1 MGLSEH
7 LGVDISVSTKGFNS
21 KCHLTASSTEYM
33 ENLEFNSIFRMVST
47 GVDEQSGI
55 TPNTSVQ
62 IQHVQSKRFLQAD
75 QKFKLENKNLEE
87 GEEDPN
93 QNPDEMLLEANN

>member
-1 MGLSEH
+1 
-7 LGVDISVSTKGFNS
+7 
-21 KCHLTASSTEYM
+21 M

-93 QNPDEMLLEANN
+93 QNPDEMFLEANN